1 MSRIGMSRFTLSA
14 KCTILVIV
22 QHPLSADDISNEML
36 AFQANIV
43 CVQGAGKTRSGSD
56 RPHEECKAFRM
67 EGADYP
73 HEECDISN
81 EALAFQANIV
91 CVQGA
96 GKTRSGSNRPHEECK
111 AFRMEGA
118 AYLSDKENH
127 HEKNTDCCR
136 YAE

>member
-1 MSRIGMSRFTLSA
+1 MSRIGMSRFTLFA

-67 EGADYP
+67 EGA
-73 HEECDISN
+73 
-81 EALAFQANIV
+81 
-91 CVQGA
+91 
-96 GKTRSGSNRPHEECK
+96 
-111 AFRMEGA
+111 